1 MKENETQ
8 PACEGH
14 NWEIGQIR
22 PEWTGSTTSDATYK
36 EIAIVI
42 CSFCGVVRKTRI
54 ENL

>member
-1 MKENETQ
+1 MDEKTSTQ

-22 PEWTGSTTSDATYK
+22 PEWNGGSTTVNYS
-36 EIAIVI
+36 EIAVVI
-42 CSFCGVVRKTRI
+42 CSFCGIVRKTRI